1 MGKAA
6 LLAPAADNG
15 VLAGTEINDFGFD
28 LLRRLDSSGNLCAS
42 PTSIALALAMVR
54 PGAGGATAT
63 EMDKVLHGFGS
74 TGQAGEIVAL
84 LQTLQSQTFYDDSDF
99 YSDDP
104 QATPDHTGKEP
115 AVELDVSNAV
125 FSQKGMSLK
134 QAFLDSLSSAFGAPV
149 GLLDY
154 KNDPEAARLIINR
167 WASDRTKG
175 RIPEVL
181 HQGDIDKLT
190 RIALANAIYL
200 KAAWSDPFDP
210 KATKSLPFT
219 LPGGSK
225 ISVPTMAKDQL
236 WQYSAGTGYRAV
248 NLPMAGG
255 GSLGMTIVVPDD
267 MSSFVSGLTSAR
279 LASIDSRFKTY
290 DVDLTLPRFS
300 ADSRVDLSD
309 VLAAMGMPSAFDPM
323 RANLTGISQDPE
335 AQPLYIQKVIHQANI
350 DVVEEGTTASAVT
363 VVMGGAGSAG
373 PNPAPPPHVKFH
385 VDKPFLYFIRDW
397 STGAILFMGRIDDPS
412 AKN

>member
-1 MGKAA
+1 
-6 LLAPAADNG
+6 
-15 VLAGTEINDFGFD
+15 
-28 LLRRLDSSGNLCAS
+28 
-42 PTSIALALAMVR
+42 
-54 PGAGGATAT
+54 
-63 EMDKVLHGFGS
+63 
-74 TGQAGEIVAL
+74 
-84 LQTLQSQTFYDDSDF
+84 
-99 YSDDP
+99 
-104 QATPDHTGKEP
+104 
-115 AVELDVSNAV
+115 
-125 FSQKGMSLK
+125 
-134 QAFLDSLSSAFGAPV
+134 
-149 GLLDY
+149 
-154 KNDPEAARLIINR
+154 
-167 WASDRTKG
+167 
-175 RIPEVL
+175 
-181 HQGDIDKLT
+181 
-190 RIALANAIYL
+190 
-200 KAAWSDPFDP
+200 
-210 KATKSLPFT
+210 
-219 LPGGSK
+219 
-225 ISVPTMAKDQL
+225 
-236 WQYSAGTGYRAV
+236 
-248 NLPMAGG
+248 
-255 GSLGMTIVVPDD
+255 

-412 AKN
+412 AKS